1 MLKLPQDF
9 IEKYQT
15 LLGDEAEAFF
25 KSLDEDVQKGFR
37 INSLKPHADHLQI
50 DTSHPIPFIK
60 DGYYGTVSGRSLAHQ
75 AGYVYSQ
82 DISAMYVGQV
92 VDAQPGETV
101 LDLCAAPGGKSTHIA
116 QQLNNQ
122 GLLVSN
128 EINHKR
134 ASILVENLE
143 RFGAKN
149 VIILNEDPSQLAQN
163 LKQRFDKVVVD
174 APCSG
179 EGMFRKDHNAIKYW
193 HRDYPAECAARQR
206 KILADAIQTLKPG
219 GELIYSTCT
228 FSPEEDEQIVSWLLT
243 TYPDLE
249 LVEIPKFEG
258 MDAGR
263 PDFADGNPELAKTV
277 RLMPHHFKG
286 EGQFVA
292 KLHLNGKP
300 GKVKTKK
307 KNKKQNQ
314 SQLTADRFALWQQ
327 TINHITN
334 EWADVKRSNF
344 KVFNN
349 HLYYFDRDWPDIFA
363 MKYMRPGLYLGEFKK
378 KRFEPSY
385 NLALTLNPDEGTA
398 KVELSLDQWEK
409 YMHGETVTLSNPVSN
424 GWTLLTCEGVGF
436 AFGKVVGTT
445 VKNFIP
451 KGLRFLN

>member
-1 MLKLPQDF
+1 
-9 IEKYQT
+9 
-15 LLGDEAEAFF
+15 
-25 KSLDEDVQKGFR
+25 
-37 INSLKPHADHLQI
+37 
-50 DTSHPIPFIK
+50 
-60 DGYYGTVSGRSLAHQ
+60 
-75 AGYVYSQ
+75 
-82 DISAMYVGQV
+82 
-92 VDAQPGETV
+92 
-101 LDLCAAPGGKSTHIA
+101 
-116 QQLNNQ
+116 
-122 GLLVSN
+122 
-128 EINHKR
+128 
-134 ASILVENLE
+134 
-143 RFGAKN
+143 
-149 VIILNEDPSQLAQN
+149 
-163 LKQRFDKVVVD
+163 
-174 APCSG
+174 
-179 EGMFRKDHNAIKYW
+179 MFRKDHSAIKYW
-193 HRDYPAECAARQR
+193 HRDYPAECAVRQR

-314 SQLTADRFALWQQ
+314 SQLTSDQFALWQQ
-327 TINHITN
+327 TINHITD

-409 YMHGETVTLSNPVSN
+409 YMHGETVTLSNSASN

>member
-149 VIILNEDPSQLAQN
+149 VIILNEDPSHLAQN
-163 LKQRFDKVVVD
+163 LKQRFEKVVVY
-174 APCSG
+174 APCS
-179 EGMFRKDHNAIKYW
+179 W
-193 HRDYPAECAARQR
+193 
-206 KILADAIQTLKPG
+206 
-219 GELIYSTCT
+219 
-228 FSPEEDEQIVSWLLT
+228 
-243 TYPDLE
+243 
-249 LVEIPKFEG
+249 
-258 MDAGR
+258 
-263 PDFADGNPELAKTV
+263 
-277 RLMPHHFKG
+277 
-286 EGQFVA
+286 
-292 KLHLNGKP
+292 
-300 GKVKTKK
+300 
-307 KNKKQNQ
+307 
-314 SQLTADRFALWQQ
+314 
-327 TINHITN
+327 
-334 EWADVKRSNF
+334 
-344 KVFNN
+344 
-349 HLYYFDRDWPDIFA
+349 
-363 MKYMRPGLYLGEFKK
+363 
-378 KRFEPSY
+378 
-385 NLALTLNPDEGTA
+385 
-398 KVELSLDQWEK
+398 
-409 YMHGETVTLSNPVSN
+409 
-424 GWTLLTCEGVGF
+424 
-436 AFGKVVGTT
+436 
-445 VKNFIP
+445 
-451 KGLRFLN
+451 

>member
-25 KSLDEDVQKGFR
+25 KSLYEDVQKGFR
-37 INSLKPHADHLQI
+37 VNSLKPHADHLQI
-50 DTSHPIPFIK
+50 DTLHPIPFIE

-149 VIILNEDPSQLAQN
+149 VIILNEDPAHIAQN
-163 LKQRFDKVVVD
+163 LKYRFDKVVVD

-206 KILADAIQTLKPG
+206 KILADALQTLKPG

-243 TYPDLE
+243 TYPELE
-249 LVEIPKFEG
+249 LIEIPKFEG
-258 MDAGR
+258 MDAGQ
-263 PDFADGNPELAKTV
+263 PDFADGNPELTKTV

-292 KLHLNGKP
+292 KLHLNGQLQ
-300 GKVKTKK
+300 KVKTKK
-307 KNKKQNQ
+307 KNRKQNQ
-314 SQLTADRFALWQQ
+314 SQLTADQFELWQQ
-327 TINHITN
+327 TINHITD

-349 HLYYFDRDWPDIFA
+349 HLYYFDRNWPDIFA

-385 NLALTLNPDEGTA
+385 NLALTLNPDEGTT
-398 KVELSLDQWEK
+398 KVELSMDQWEK
-409 YMHGETVTLSNPVSN
+409 YMHGETVTLSNPGSN

-436 AFGKVVGTT
+436 AFGKVVGSTG
-445 VKNFIP
+445 KNCMP
-451 KGLRFLN
+451 TGLRFRN